1 MNSIDPQEDARSP
14 AHIRYERLHKVF
26 GAEPHKIVALED
38 VTFDIRRGDFVA
50 ILGPSGCGK
59 TTTLR
64 IIAGVDRQDAG
75 EVRIDGRAVS
85 DAAAETPPEA
95 RSVGLMFQDFAL
107 FPQLTVAANVGNF
120 ALELRDSIADEAPV
134 GLYLGLTGPSSA
146 DSAAKAFEVAP
157 LPSEPR
163 QQVLELRELDLPI
176 LILIGGATG
185 TGKSTVATEIAYRFG
200 ITRVTS
206 TDFIRETMRAFFS
219 DGFMPSIH
227 HSSFAAGDA
236 FPDADDPLEFGFLQ
250 QPRNVLVGV
259 RAAMERALHE
269 GWSMVL
275 EGVHLVPGM
284 LAPDVARAVV
294 VSCVLTIE
302 DETEHAR
309 NFFARGQ
316 GSERPVSAYLERF
329 GEIRRLQELLLARAE
344 REGVAVIENESADA
358 AASAV
363 ADLVLDAAD
372 RMRERL

>member
-1 MNSIDPQEDARSP
+1 MPLPLGDDLGLPYSRGLMARALMATGVP
-14 AHIRYERLHKVF
+14 ADRAYALARRVADDLDSRGRVSVDLDRL
-26 GAEPHKIVALED
+26 EALAVE
-38 VTFDIRRGDFVA
+38 
-50 ILGPSGCGK
+50 ILGDEEG
-59 TTTLR
+59 
-64 IIAGVDRQDAG
+64 
-75 EVRIDGRAVS
+75 S
-85 DAAAETPPEA
+85 DAVQ
-95 RSVGLMFQDFAL
+95 R
-107 FPQLTVAANVGNF
+107 
-120 ALELRDSIADEAPV
+120 LRR
-134 GLYLGLTGPSSA
+134 Y
-146 DSAAKAFEVAP
+146 
-157 LPSEPR
+157 
-163 QQVLELRELDLPI
+163 QELRELDLPI

-185 TGKSTVATEIAYRFG
+185 TGKSTVATEVAYRFG

-219 DGFMPSIH
+219 VGFMPSIH

-250 QPRNVLVGV
+250 QSRNVLTGV
-259 RAAMERALHE
+259 RAAMERALRE

-284 LAPDVARAVV
+284 LAPDVDRAVV
-294 VSCVLTIE
+294 VSCMLTIE

-329 GEIRRLQELLLARAE
+329 GEIRRLQELLLSRAE

-372 RMRERL
+372 RMRERI